1 MAERPLIYIIAG
13 EPSGDALGAPL
24 MAEISRQTQGAARF
38 VGIGGEQMTAQG
50 LDSLVPLSELSVMGL
65 AEVVPRIPRILSL
78 IRRTAADIRARQ
90 PDVVVTIDAPDFC
103 LRVAKK
109 LRGAGIPI
117 VHFVAPT
124 VWAWKPGRAKK
135 IARLADHLLV
145 LYPFEPPYFERE
157 GLSCTFVGHPVV
169 ESGANSGNGPGFRQ
183 AHGIAPEA
191 PVICVLPGSRGTE
204 VVRHMP
210 IFGQAIER
218 LAGHIPGLRVIL
230 PTLESVGD
238 MVSAGARGWPLQPI
252 IVDGSEKYGAF
263 AAAHVAIAASGS
275 VALELAAAR
284 LPTVTAYKTNPIT
297 AWLTRRMVRIRF
309 ANLVNLMND
318 REVVPE
324 FVFEAC
330 TPGNLASAAE
340 RLLTDPNAARDQV
353 KGMQNAISRL
363 NPDGDPPSR
372 RAGRAV
378 LDVIAGK

>member
-13 EPSGDALGAPL
+13 EPSGDDLGAPL
-24 MAEISRQTQGAARF
+24 MAEINRQTQGAARF

-78 IRRTAADIRARQ
+78 IRRTAADIRTQR
-90 PDVVVTIDAPDFC
+90 PDVVVTVDAPDFC
-103 LRVAKK
+103 LRVVKK

-135 IARLADHLLV
+135 IARLVDHLLV
-145 LYPFEPPYFERE
+145 LFPFEPPYFERE

-169 ESGANSGNGPGFRQ
+169 EGGANSGDGPGFRR

-191 PVICVLPGSRGTE
+191 PVICALPGSRGTE
-204 VVRHMP
+204 VGRHMP
-210 IFGQAIER
+210 IFGEAIER
-218 LAGHIPGLRVIL
+218 LGRRIPGLRVIL

-238 MVSAGARGWPLQPI
+238 MVSAGTRGWPLQPI

-340 RLLTDPNAARDQV
+340 RLLTDPNAALDQV
-353 KGMQNAISRL
+353 KGMRNAISRL
-363 NPDGDPPSR
+363 SPDGDTPSR

-378 LDVIAGK
+378 LDVIAGQ

>member
-1 MAERPLIYIIAG
+1 MSERPLIYIIAG

-38 VGIGGEQMTAQG
+38 LGIGGEQMTAQG

-78 IRRTAADIRARQ
+78 IRRTAADVQARR
-90 PDVVVTIDAPDFC
+90 PDVVVTVDAPDFC
-103 LRVAKK
+103 LRVVKK
-109 LRGAGIPI
+109 LRGAGIPV

-135 IARLADHLLV
+135 IARLVDHLLV
-145 LYPFEPPYFERE
+145 LFPFEPPYFERE

-169 ESGANSGNGPGFRQ
+169 EGGANSGNGPGFRQ

-191 PVICVLPGSRGTE
+191 PVICALPGSRGTE
-204 VVRHMP
+204 VARHMP

-218 LAGHIPGLRVIL
+218 LAGRTPGLRVIL
-230 PTLESVGD
+230 PTLASVGG

-252 IVDGSEKYGAF
+252 IVDGSEKYDAF

-284 LPTVTAYKTNPIT
+284 VPTVTAYKTNPIT
-297 AWLTRRMVRIRF
+297 AWLTRRLVRVRF
-309 ANLVNLMND
+309 ANLVNLLND

-324 FVFEAC
+324 FLFEAC
-330 TPGNLASAAE
+330 TAENLASAAE
-340 RLLTDPNAARDQV
+340 RLLTDPNAARDQIE
-353 KGMQNAISRL
+353 GMQNAISRL
-363 NPDGDPPSR
+363 NPDGDMPSR

-378 LDVIAGK
+378 LDVIAGL

>member
-1 MAERPLIYIIAG
+1 
-13 EPSGDALGAPL
+13 
-24 MAEISRQTQGAARF
+24 
-38 VGIGGEQMTAQG
+38 MTVQG

-78 IRRTAADIRARQ
+78 IRRTAADIRAHQ
-90 PDVVVTIDAPDFC
+90 PDLVVTVDAPDFC
-103 LRVAKK
+103 LRVVKK
-109 LRGAGIPI
+109 LRGAGIPV

-135 IARLADHLLV
+135 IARLVGHLLA

-169 ESGANSGNGPGFRQ
+169 EGGADSGNGPGFRQ
-183 AHGIAPEA
+183 AHGIAQEA

-204 VVRHMP
+204 VARHMP

-218 LAGHIPGLRVIL
+218 LAGHSPGLRVIL
-230 PTLESVGD
+230 PTLESVGG
-238 MVSAGARGWPLQPI
+238 MVSAGARSWPLQPI
-252 IVDGSEKYGAF
+252 IVDGSEKYDAF

-297 AWLTRRMVRIRF
+297 AWLTRRMVQIRF
-309 ANLVNLMND
+309 ANLVNLLND

-324 FVFEAC
+324 FLFEDC

-340 RLLTDPNAARDQV
+340 RLLTDPNAARDQIE
-353 KGMQNAISRL
+353 GMQNAIARL
-363 NPDGDPPSR
+363 NPDGDTPSR

-378 LDVIAGK
+378 LDVIAGS

>member
-38 VGIGGEQMTAQG
+38 MGIGGEQMTAQG
-50 LDSLVPLSELSVMGL
+50 LDSLAPLSALSVMGL

-103 LRVAKK
+103 LRVVKK
-109 LRGAGIPI
+109 LRGAGIPM

-135 IARLADHLLV
+135 IARFVDHLLV
-145 LYPFEPPYFERE
+145 LFPFEPPYFERE
-157 GLSCTFVGHPVV
+157 GLACTFVGHPVV

-191 PVICVLPGSRGTE
+191 PVICALPGSRGTE
-204 VVRHMP
+204 VARHMP

-218 LAGHIPGLRVIL
+218 LAGHIPDLRVIL
-230 PTLESVGD
+230 PTLESVGG

-297 AWLTRRMVRIRF
+297 AWLTRRLVQVRF

-324 FVFEAC
+324 FLFEAC
-330 TPGNLASAAE
+330 TPENLASAAE

-363 NPDGDPPSR
+363 KPDGDTPSR

-378 LDVIAGK
+378 LDVIAG

>member
-1 MAERPLIYIIAG
+1 MAERPLIYIVAG

-90 PDVVVTIDAPDFC
+90 PDVVVTVDAPDFC
-103 LRVAKK
+103 LRVVKK
-109 LRGAGIPI
+109 LRGTGIPI
-117 VHFVAPT
+117 VHYVAPT
-124 VWAWKPGRAKK
+124 VWAWKPWRAKK
-135 IARLADHLLV
+135 IARLVDHLLA
-145 LYPFEPPYFERE
+145 LFPFEPPYFERE
-157 GLSCTFVGHPVV
+157 GLPCTFVGHPVV
-169 ESGANSGNGPGFRQ
+169 EGGANSGDGLGFRQ

-191 PVICVLPGSRGTE
+191 PVVCALPGSRSTE
-204 VVRHMP
+204 VARHMP
-210 IFGQAIER
+210 IFGQVIEL
-218 LAGHIPGLRVIL
+218 LAGRSPGLRVIL
-230 PTLESVGD
+230 PTLESVGG
-238 MVSAGARGWPLQPI
+238 MVSAGARNWPLQPI

-263 AAAHVAIAASGS
+263 AAAQVAIAASGS

-297 AWLTRRMVRIRF
+297 AWLTRRLVRVRF

-324 FVFEAC
+324 FLFEAC
-330 TPGNLASAAE
+330 TPENLASAAE
-340 RLLTDPNAARDQV
+340 RLITEPNAARDQV
-353 KGMQNAISRL
+353 KGMQYAISRL
-363 NPDGDPPSR
+363 NPDGDTPSR

-378 LDVIAGK
+378 LDVITG

>member
-38 VGIGGEQMTAQG
+38 MGIGGEQMTAQG
-50 LDSLVPLSELSVMGL
+50 LDSLVPLSALSVMGL

-103 LRVAKK
+103 LRVVKK
-109 LRGAGIPI
+109 LRGAGIPM

-135 IARLADHLLV
+135 IARFVDHLLV
-145 LYPFEPPYFERE
+145 LFPFEPPYFERE

-191 PVICVLPGSRGTE
+191 PVICALPGSRGTE
-204 VVRHMP
+204 VARHMP

-218 LAGHIPGLRVIL
+218 LAGHIPDLRVIL
-230 PTLESVGD
+230 PTLESVGG
-238 MVSAGARGWPLQPI
+238 MVSASARGWPLQPI

-297 AWLTRRMVRIRF
+297 AWLTRRLVQVRF

-324 FVFEAC
+324 FLFEAC

-340 RLLTDPNAARDQV
+340 RLLTDTNAARDQV

-363 NPDGDPPSR
+363 NPDGDTPSR

-378 LDVIAGK
+378 LDVIAG